1 MGDAFRDEL
10 EAAQQRADALE
21 EERDELQRKVASLQ
35 EELAHEQNDAP
46 PEASAAEKASADES
60 SDSTGR
66 LLQVAF
72 TVAVLAAF
80 AWILDRCLS
89 P

>member
-10 EAAQQRADALE
+10 EAAQQRAGALAQ
-21 EERDELQRKVASLQ
+21 ERDELQRKVASLE
-35 EELAHEQNDAP
+35 EELAHEQDEATR
-46 PEASAAEKASADES
+46 EASAAEEASADEQ

-72 TVAVLAAF
+72 TFAVLAAF
-80 AWILDRCLS
+80 GWILAECLR
-89 P
+89 